1 MYLAPLHQAAA
12 SDTAYQG
19 KLEPAPNTFGRR
31 PSSAQLGK
39 RKREGLGGHP
49 HPASSE
55 CSRRWAPATISCGGL
70 SGRLAEQQVG
80 QRQPDLLGL
89 LADSPWCTRQAR
101 AAGCVASSAAM
112 VCNQETGT
120 LHKCP
125 RVPMQESRVGLEEEL
140 TTCLVVCSYLPR
152 SKKVPVAVQAEMKT
166 MRCLGAPGAPAL
178 RCLRPRCAALTRPVP
193 LSAARPAGARA
204 APRRALPADKAELEP
219 QPAQAKVGARGGLSA
234 PRFDRAAGAHH
245 ARAARA
251 GRAGGRG
258 PVALFRAAAAL
269 LPAGPGRGRAV

>member
-1 MYLAPLHQAAA
+1 MGAGHDFLRRPLRQAGGAAGWPAAA
-12 SDTAYQG
+12 G
-19 KLEPAPNTFGRR
+19 PAGP
-31 PSSAQLGK
+31 PS
-39 RKREGLGGHP
+39 
-49 HPASSE
+49 
-55 CSRRWAPATISCGGL
+55 
-70 SGRLAEQQVG
+70 
-80 QRQPDLLGL
+80 RQPVVHPPGPRSRLCGKQCRHGVQSGDWDTSQVPESAYAGK
-89 LADSPWCTRQAR
+89 QGR
-101 AAGCVASSAAM
+101 A
-112 VCNQETGT
+112 
-120 LHKCP
+120 
-125 RVPMQESRVGLEEEL
+125 EEEL

-152 SKKVPVAVQAEMKT
+152 SKRVPVAVQAEMKT

-204 APRRALPADKAELEP
+204 APRRALPVDKAELEP

-234 PRFDRAAGAHH
+234 PRFDWAAGAHH